1 MFVGDSVKN
10 EVEKVIRNL
19 RPSFQKRLRFIS
31 HHGKE
36 EIQAQT
42 PTEPPQSV

>member
-1 MFVGDSVKN
+1 
-10 EVEKVIRNL
+10 
-19 RPSFQKRLRFIS
+19 LRFIS

-42 PTEPPQSV
+42 PTEPPQSVWPMANETDSDILATTGSVVTSID